1 MREFVEGLPW
11 WLAFVVLFLAAEAR
25 GNAIHFLGRGV
36 RAGGDRTRLHRWLSG
51 PATVAAERLVRRL
64 GPPAVT
70 LGHLTVG
77 LQSAITAT
85 SGMLR
90 MPQSHFQPA
99 LALGAA
105 LWAGIYTT
113 VGFAVADTLVGLV
126 PWWVAPLVL
135 AVVAAAVWAVQRWLS
150 RESAPR

>member
-36 RAGGDRTRLHRWLSG
+36 RAGGDRTRLRRWLDG
-51 PATVAAERLVRRL
+51 PATLAAERLVRRY
-64 GPPAVT
+64 GPTAVT

-77 LQSAITAT
+77 LQSAITAA

-99 LALGAA
+99 LAAGAA

-113 VGFAVADTLVGLV
+113 VGFAVADALVGMV
-126 PWWVAPLVL
+126 PWWWAAL
-135 AVVAAAVWAVQRWLS
+135 ALLGVVVAVWAVQRWLS
-150 RESAPR
+150 RA